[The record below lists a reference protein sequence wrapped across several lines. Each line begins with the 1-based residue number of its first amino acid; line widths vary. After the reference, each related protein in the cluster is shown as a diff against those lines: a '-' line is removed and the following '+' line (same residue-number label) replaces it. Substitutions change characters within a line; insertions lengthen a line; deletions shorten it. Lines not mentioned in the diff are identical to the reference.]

1 MLGDTIKEL
10 RKSKGL
16 TQEEL
21 ALKLNVVR
29 QTVSKWEQGLSV
41 PDASMLILLAEKLDT
56 PVSVLLGEPAP
67 SQDPDELAVLAE
79 KLEIVNLQLARQQA
93 KRQKVLFW
101 VLVILG
107 GFIVATFAGLIASG
121 SPYLSWDYS
130 DPETAVA
137 GVLLHGFEW
146 LFVRVA
152 PVILVAAIAGAVA
165 LYSKRHLAS

>member
-41 PDASMLILLAEKLDT
+41 PDASMLIVLAEKLDT
-56 PVSVLLGEPAP
+56 PVSVLLGEPVAAR
-67 SQDPDELAVLAE
+67 DLDELTVLAE
-79 KLEIVNLQLARQQA
+79 KLEIINLQLARQQE
-93 KRQKVLFW
+93 RQRKVLFW
-101 VLVILG
+101 VLVALCGVIVVIYMSLLALG
-107 GFIVATFAGLIASG
+107 S
-121 SPYLSWDYS
+121 SYLSWDFS

-137 GVLLHGFEW
+137 ATLLHGFEW
-146 LFVRVA
+146 IFVRGA
-152 PVILVAAIAGAVA
+152 PILLIATIAGAA
-165 LYSKRHLAS
+165 AIYSRKAS

>member
-41 PDASMLILLAEKLDT
+41 PDASMLIVLAEKLDT
-56 PVSVLLGEPAP
+56 PVSVLLGEPVAT
-67 SQDPDELAVLAE
+67 QDLDELAVLAE
-79 KLEIVNLQLARQQA
+79 KLEIINFQLARQQE
-93 KRQKVLFW
+93 RRRKVLFW
-101 VLVILG
+101 VLVALWGVIAAIYIGLLALG
-107 GFIVATFAGLIASG
+107 ST
-121 SPYLSWDYS
+121 YLSWDFS

-137 GVLLHGFEW
+137 ATLLHGFEW
-146 LFVRVA
+146 VFVRGA
-152 PVILVAAIAGAVA
+152 PILLVAAAAGIAVIFSRKAA
-165 LYSKRHLAS
+165 

>member
-41 PDASMLILLAEKLDT
+41 PDASMLIVLAEKLDT
-56 PVSVLLGEPAP
+56 PVSVLLGEPVAAR
-67 SQDPDELAVLAE
+67 DLDELAVLAE
-79 KLEIVNLQLARQQA
+79 KLEIINLQLARQQE
-93 KRQKVLFW
+93 RQRKVLFW
-101 VLVILG
+101 VLVALCGVIVVIYMSLLALG
-107 GFIVATFAGLIASG
+107 S
-121 SPYLSWDYS
+121 SYLSWDFS

-137 GVLLHGFEW
+137 ATLLHGFEW
-146 LFVRVA
+146 IFVRGA
-152 PVILVAAIAGAVA
+152 PILLIATIAGAA
-165 LYSKRHLAS
+165 AIYARKAS

>member
-41 PDASMLILLAEKLDT
+41 PDASMLIVLAEKLDT
-56 PVSVLLGEPAP
+56 PVSVLLGEPVATR
-67 SQDPDELAVLAE
+67 DLDELAVLAE
-79 KLEIVNLQLARQQA
+79 KLEIINFQLARQQE
-93 KRQKVLFW
+93 RRRKVLFW
-101 VLVILG
+101 VLVALWGVIAAIYIGLLALG
-107 GFIVATFAGLIASG
+107 ST
-121 SPYLSWDYS
+121 YLSWDFS

-137 GVLLHGFEW
+137 ATLLHGFEW
-146 LFVRVA
+146 VFVRGA
-152 PVILVAAIAGAVA
+152 PILLIAAIAGAAVI
-165 LYSKRHLAS
+165 YSRKAS

>member
-41 PDASMLILLAEKLDT
+41 PDASILIVLAEKLDT
-56 PVSVLLGEPAP
+56 PVSVLLGEPVAT
-67 SQDPDELAVLAE
+67 QDLDELAVLAE
-79 KLEIVNLQLARQQA
+79 KLEIINLQLARQQERRR
-93 KRQKVLFW
+93 KMLFW
-101 VLVILG
+101 VLVALWGVIAAIYIGLLALG
-107 GFIVATFAGLIASG
+107 ST
-121 SPYLSWDYS
+121 YLSWDFS

-137 GVLLHGFEW
+137 ATLLHGFEW
-146 LFVRVA
+146 VFVRGA
-152 PVILVAAIAGAVA
+152 PILLIAAAAGIAVIFSRKAA
-165 LYSKRHLAS
+165 

>member
-41 PDASMLILLAEKLDT
+41 PDASMLIVLAEKLDT
-56 PVSVLLGEPAP
+56 PVSVLLGEPVAT
-67 SQDPDELAVLAE
+67 QDLDELAVLAE
-79 KLEIVNLQLARQQA
+79 KLEIINFQLARQQERRR
-93 KRQKVLFW
+93 KMLFW
-101 VLVILG
+101 VLVALWGAIAA
-107 GFIVATFAGLIASG
+107 IYIGLIALG
-121 SPYLSWDYS
+121 SSYLSWDFS

-137 GVLLHGFEW
+137 ATLLHGFEW
-146 LFVRVA
+146 VFVRGA
-152 PVILVAAIAGAVA
+152 PIVLVAAAAGAAVV
-165 LYSKRHLAS
+165 YSRKAS

>member
-41 PDASMLILLAEKLDT
+41 PDASMLIVLAEKLDT
-56 PVSVLLGEPAP
+56 PVSVLLGEPVAAR
-67 SQDPDELAVLAE
+67 DLDELAVLAE
-79 KLEIVNLQLARQQA
+79 KLEIINLQLARQQE
-93 KRQKVLFW
+93 RRRKVLFW
-101 VLVILG
+101 VLVALCGVIVVIYMSLLALG
-107 GFIVATFAGLIASG
+107 ST
-121 SPYLSWDYS
+121 YLSWDFS

-137 GVLLHGFEW
+137 ATLLHGFEW
-146 LFVRVA
+146 VFVRGA
-152 PVILVAAIAGAVA
+152 PILLIAAIAGAA
-165 LYSKRHLAS
+165 AIYSRKAS

>member
-41 PDASMLILLAEKLDT
+41 PDASMLIVLAEKLDT
-56 PVSVLLGEPAP
+56 PVSVLLGEAVAA
-67 SQDPDELAVLAE
+67 QDLDELAVLAE
-79 KLEIVNLQLARQQA
+79 KLEIINLQLARQQEHR
-93 KRQKVLFW
+93 KKVLFW
-101 VLVILG
+101 VLVTLCG
-107 GFIVATFAGLIASG
+107 AIVATYMGLIALGG
-121 SPYLSWDYS
+121 SYLSWDFS

-137 GVLLHGFEW
+137 ATLLHGFEW
-146 LFVRVA
+146 VFVRGA
-152 PVILVAAIAGAVA
+152 PILLIAAVAGAAVV
-165 LYSKRHLAS
+165 YSRKAA

>member
-41 PDASMLILLAEKLDT
+41 PDASMLIVLAEKLDT
-56 PVSVLLGEPAP
+56 PVSVLLGEPVAT
-67 SQDPDELAVLAE
+67 QDLDELAVLAE
-79 KLEIVNLQLARQQA
+79 KLEIINLQLARQQERRR
-93 KRQKVLFW
+93 KMLFW
-101 VLVILG
+101 VLVALWGVIAAIYIGLLALG
-107 GFIVATFAGLIASG
+107 ST
-121 SPYLSWDYS
+121 YLSWDFS

-137 GVLLHGFEW
+137 ATLLHGFEW
-146 LFVRVA
+146 VFVRGA
-152 PVILVAAIAGAVA
+152 PILLIAAIAGAAVI
-165 LYSKRHLAS
+165 YSRKAA

>member
-41 PDASMLILLAEKLDT
+41 PDASMLIVLAEKLDT
-56 PVSVLLGEPAP
+56 PVSVLLGEPVAT
-67 SQDPDELAVLAE
+67 QDLDELAVLAE
-79 KLEIVNLQLARQQA
+79 KLEIINLQLARQQERRR
-93 KRQKVLFW
+93 KMLFW
-101 VLVILG
+101 VLVALWGVIAAIYIGLLALG
-107 GFIVATFAGLIASG
+107 ST
-121 SPYLSWDYS
+121 YLSWDFS

-137 GVLLHGFEW
+137 ATLLHGFEW
-146 LFVRVA
+146 VFVRGA
-152 PVILVAAIAGAVA
+152 PILLVAAIAGAAVI
-165 LYSKRHLAS
+165 YSRKAS